1 MLLRDVAGKRYASA
15 IGEIAE
21 ENNNFDYWSKLLND
35 ASIIYHDSNSQ
46 VLFHSNEFTDEKFQ
60 SLIVDIFTE
69 IDQQGINLMKL
80 LKKKNRLK
88 LIPSINSYFQ
98 EIVDQND
105 NVIRGEI
112 VTAINFESS
121 LSSIEGL
128 LSKKLNKKVILNAS
142 ADESIIGGIKLRIG
156 DRLYDGTIKARLNKL
171 KDSLLDVKS

>member
-1 MLLRDVAGKRYASA
+1 
-15 IGEIAE
+15 
-21 ENNNFDYWSKLLND
+21 
-35 ASIIYHDSNSQ
+35 
-46 VLFHSNEFTDEKFQ
+46 
-60 SLIVDIFTE
+60 
-69 IDQQGINLMKL
+69 MKL